1 MTLAQIFAWCNQKSY
16 FSRDEEEIW
25 GAINTAALQLYTEI
39 LNENRGYFWVWDTTS
54 MTLVAN
60 TEEYA
65 LPAAAENLVR
75 MRERLSASDP
85 WRIVSPADVN
95 SETVT
100 SAQFASVLGAS
111 VDSELSEFVYVGPY
125 QAMAEAQAGTF
136 IKKIKIEPIPLD
148 GPRFVELLYTAKHIE
163 IMGQESQLIIDPPGH
178 NALKYL
184 ATAELLAA
192 QDDDNCERF
201 ETKGDTH
208 KTQYLKLVRSRQQQ
222 KGREVEPY
230 VSDLD

>member
-1 MTLAQIFAWCNQKSY
+1 MTLAQIFDWCNKKSY
-16 FSRDEEEIW
+16 FSRDEDEVWE
-25 GAINTAALQLYTEI
+25 AINTAALQLYTEI
-39 LNENRGYFWVWDTTS
+39 LNENRGYFWVWDASS
-54 MTLVAN
+54 MTLQPAV
-60 TEEYA
+60 EEYA

-100 SAQFASVLGAS
+100 SAQFVSVLGSS

-125 QAMAEAQAGTF
+125 QAQADAAAGTF
-136 IKKIKIEPIPLD
+136 IKRVKIEPIPQD

-163 IMGQESQLIIDPPGH
+163 ITGQESTLIIDPPGH

-192 QDDDNCERF
+192 QDDENAERF
-201 ETKGDTH
+201 EGYGSNH

-222 KGREVEPY
+222 QGRTVEPY